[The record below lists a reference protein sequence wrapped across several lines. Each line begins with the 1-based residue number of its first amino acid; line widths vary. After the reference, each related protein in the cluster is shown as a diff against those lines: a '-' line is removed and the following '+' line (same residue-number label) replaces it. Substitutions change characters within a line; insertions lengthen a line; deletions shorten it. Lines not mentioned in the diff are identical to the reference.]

1 MLNRLIDRFRKKT
14 EPPPLRGP
22 TFGQIEPARSPRL
35 LIPSLVAIGA
45 SLGAY
50 LAWPEQKP
58 RVAPAAAGAPL
69 VPGRTAAIAPEMPA
83 AQILDR
89 REEIAT
95 RPHVAAT
102 PALPKKKKIYT
113 GPRGGR
119 YHFSA
124 SGKKV
129 YERKRR

>member
-1 MLNRLIDRFRKKT
+1 MLAGLLSRFRKKA
-14 EPPPLRGP
+14 EPLSLRGP
-22 TFGQIEPARSPRL
+22 TFEQIEPARPPRL

-45 SLGAY
+45 ALGAY

-58 RVAPAAAGAPL
+58 QVAPAAGASL
-69 VPGRTAAIAPEMPA
+69 IPGRTATIAPEMPA
-83 AQILDR
+83 AQIPAQ
-89 REEIAT
+89 REQTAT
-95 RPHVAAT
+95 QPESAAAPT
-102 PALPKKKKIYT
+102 LSKKKSIHI

-129 YERKRR
+129 YERKR